1 MTALLKSHKKEGFI
15 DKVYCYNMIYHY
27 ICDMKTRVLEIC
39 KQRGTSLG
47 ELAEKIGVS
56 QSNLSASL
64 KKNPTLN
71 TLQAVA
77 NNLNVELAEL
87 FEQPQRRLYGY
98 LEVDGVVKKIS
109 GPIDLLPIVGTFGIT
124 SYSNFKVCKKDLR
137 DFIRKRIDNMNEA
150 ASFAAILN
158 GATLVNVAYSP
169 ENGYG
174 KFILSEYTD
183 GKEVYTCVYDLF
195 EYLNPDDKIAEDDLI
210 SFMWSE
216 IIGFIDAKREWTD
229 KELEDLGVY

>member
-1 MTALLKSHKKEGFI
+1 MFYYYLCI
-15 DKVYCYNMIYHY
+15 
-27 ICDMKTRVLEIC
+27 MKTRVLEIC

-71 TLQAVA
+71 TLQTVA
-77 NNLNVELAEL
+77 NNLNVELTEL
-87 FEQPQRRLYGY
+87 FEQPKRRLSGY

-109 GPIDLLPIVGTFGIT
+109 GPIDILPIVGTFGIT

-137 DFIRKRIDNMNEA
+137 TFIRKRIDNMNEV

-158 GATLVNVAYSP
+158 GSTLVNVAYTP
-169 ENGYG
+169 EDDYG
-174 KFILSEYTD
+174 KFILSEYTN
-183 GKEVYTCVYDLF
+183 GEEVFSCLYDLY
-195 EYLNPDDKIAEDDLI
+195 EYINPDDKIAEDDLI
-210 SFMWSE
+210 TTMWGD
-216 IIGFIDAKREWTD
+216 IVGFTDKNKEFTD